1 MNIVVLGGGISTE
14 RDVSLTSSKNIVKAL
29 RSIGENAVLL
39 DAFMGYEGDIDTF
52 FENGADEDAASL
64 IGLTDPSL
72 DEIKKARGVSE
83 DRFFGKNVI
92 KICKKADFVFL
103 GLHGEDGEDGKVQA
117 SFDLLGIKYTGSG
130 CLASALAMNKYY
142 SKQIMVAN
150 GIKTADYTV
159 MKKGGNASTGFT
171 RPCVI
176 KPCSGGSSV
185 GVSIVQNADEYE
197 LALEKA
203 FKYEDEIVI
212 EDYIKGRE
220 FSVGVLGD
228 TVLPPIEIIPK
239 DGFYDYENKYQ
250 AGKTIEV
257 CPAQLTKEQTKVLQ
271 FYAKRVFDALGLEV
285 YGRIDFILNSRD
297 GDFYCLEAN
306 SLPGMTQMSLLPQEA
321 AAIGIEYPELCKRI
335 IEISDLKYDE

>member
-64 IGLTDPSL
+64 IGLTDPSI

-117 SFDLLGIKYTGSG
+117 SFDLLGIKYTGTD
-130 CLASALAMNKYY
+130 CLGSALAMNKYY

-159 MKKGGNASTGFT
+159 MKKDGNMAKYT

-185 GVSIVQNADEYE
+185 GVSIVENESEYE
-197 LALEKA
+197 SAVQKA
-203 FKYEDEIVI
+203 FKYEDEIII
-212 EDYIKGRE
+212 EEYIKGRE

-250 AGKTIEV
+250 AGKTIEE
-257 CPAQLTKEQTKVLQ
+257 CPAKLSKEQTKVLQ
-271 FYAKRVFDALGLEV
+271 FNTKRVFDALGLKV
-285 YGRIDFILNSRD
+285 YGRIDFILNSKD
-297 GDFYCLEAN
+297 GEFYCLEAN

-321 AAIGIEYPELCKRI
+321 AAIGIDYPTLCKEI
-335 IEISDLKYDE
+335 IRLSDKKYD

>member
-64 IGLTDPSL
+64 IGLTDPSI

-117 SFDLLGIKYTGSG
+117 SFDLLGIKYTGTD
-130 CLASALAMNKYY
+130 CLGSALAMNKYY

-159 MKKGGNASTGFT
+159 MKKDGNMAKYT

-185 GVSIVQNADEYE
+185 GVSIVENESEYE
-197 LALEKA
+197 NAVQKA
-203 FKYEDEIVI
+203 FKYEDEIII
-212 EDYIKGRE
+212 EEYIKGRE

-250 AGKTIEV
+250 AGKTIEE
-257 CPAQLTKEQTKVLQ
+257 CPAKLSKEQTKVLQ
-271 FYAKRVFDALGLEV
+271 FNTKRVFDALGLKV
-285 YGRIDFILNSRD
+285 YGRIDFILNSKD
-297 GDFYCLEAN
+297 GEFYCLEAN

-321 AAIGIEYPELCKRI
+321 AAIGIDYPTLCKEI
-335 IEISDLKYDE
+335 IRLSDKKYD

>member
-52 FENGADEDAASL
+52 FFFFSDEDAASL
-64 IGLTDPSL
+64 IGLTDPSI

-117 SFDLLGIKYTGSG
+117 SFDLLGIKYTGTD
-130 CLASALAMNKYY
+130 CLGSALAMNKYY

-159 MKKGGNASTGFT
+159 MKKDGNMAKYT

-185 GVSIVQNADEYE
+185 GVSIVENESEYE
-197 LALEKA
+197 SAVQKA
-203 FKYEDEIVI
+203 FKYEDEIII
-212 EDYIKGRE
+212 EEYIKGRE

-250 AGKTIEV
+250 AGKTIEE
-257 CPAQLTKEQTKVLQ
+257 CPAKLSKEQTKVLQ
-271 FYAKRVFDALGLEV
+271 FNTKRVFDALGLKV
-285 YGRIDFILNSRD
+285 YGRIDFILNSKD
-297 GDFYCLEAN
+297 GEFYCLEAN

-321 AAIGIEYPELCKRI
+321 AAIGIDYPTLCKEI
-335 IEISDLKYDE
+335 IRLSDKKYD

>member
-64 IGLTDPSL
+64 IGLTDPSI

-117 SFDLLGIKYTGSG
+117 SFDLLGIKYTGTD
-130 CLASALAMNKYY
+130 CLGSALAMNKYY

-159 MKKGGNASTGFT
+159 MKKDGNMAKYT

-185 GVSIVQNADEYE
+185 GVSIVENESEYE
-197 LALEKA
+197 SAVQKA
-203 FKYEDEIVI
+203 FKYEDEIII
-212 EDYIKGRE
+212 EEYIKGRE

-250 AGKTIEV
+250 AGKTIEE
-257 CPAQLTKEQTKVLQ
+257 CPAKLSKEQTKVLQ
-271 FYAKRVFDALGLEV
+271 FNTKRVFDALGLKV
-285 YGRIDFILNSRD
+285 YGRIDFILNSKD
-297 GDFYCLEAN
+297 GEFYCLEAN

-321 AAIGIEYPELCKRI
+321 AAIGIDYPSLCKEI
-335 IEISDLKYDE
+335 IRLSDKKYD

>member
-64 IGLTDPSL
+64 IGLTDPSI

-117 SFDLLGIKYTGSG
+117 SFDLLGIKYTGTD
-130 CLASALAMNKYY
+130 CLGSALAMNKYY

-159 MKKGGNASTGFT
+159 IKKDGNMAKYT

-185 GVSIVQNADEYE
+185 GVSIVENESEYE
-197 LALEKA
+197 SAVQKA
-203 FKYEDEIVI
+203 FKYEDEIII
-212 EDYIKGRE
+212 EEYIKGRE

-250 AGKTIEV
+250 AGKTIEE
-257 CPAQLTKEQTKVLQ
+257 CPAKLSKEQTKVLQ
-271 FYAKRVFDALGLEV
+271 FNTKRVFDALGLKV
-285 YGRIDFILNSRD
+285 YGRIDFILNSKD
-297 GDFYCLEAN
+297 GEFYCLEAN

-321 AAIGIEYPELCKRI
+321 AAIGIDYPSLCKEI
-335 IEISDLKYDE
+335 IRLSDKKYD